1 MPATIERAVPY
12 MAFAKRV
19 SSVGAKVTFLSA
31 TVTLTAEAKVLETL
45 PLGPSTRTVPWV
57 TTTLTLSGMGT
68 GCLPIRLMVRGGLP
82 NVAKQFTA
90 GLGAAAVLILQQA
103 LRGGEDADAE
113 AVQDARNLGVAVVEA
128 AAGRGDADQAR
139 EGGRAGDIF
148 HRHDER
154 LVPLRVD
161 AVLEV
166 GDIALGLE
174 PGQLWEEVAR
184 QVKEMGG
191 EILTGYRVSRIEHGN
206 GKIAAV
212 EAQDS
217 ATGERRTFCGDY
229 FFSTLPVQDL
239 LQA

>member
-174 PGQLWEEVAR
+174 DGGDGLAEFGVRRGARGETGLRRIAEAGQKITDRIGHGGCWLGSGGGSYPTPGA
-184 QVKEMGG
+184 G
-191 EILTGYRVSRIEHGN
+191 
-206 GKIAAV
+206 
-212 EAQDS
+212 
-217 ATGERRTFCGDY
+217 
-229 FFSTLPVQDL
+229 
-239 LQA
+239 